1 MKISATIL
9 AAGQSR
15 RMEND
20 NKLLLP
26 IEGVPIIQHVCKTV
40 LTANLNPVIV
50 ITGYENENVSQAIP
64 KEVDN
69 IVYNPDW
76 DSGMASSIYEGI
88 SSLPENV
95 DGNMIVLGDMPMIS
109 TDTLQLLMGQFIK
122 QKGRLIIYPIY
133 EDRQANP
140 VIFPKKYF
148 SEILSLT
155 GDRGCKKVLKQ
166 YPENVIG
173 IPIQSQEVVLDC
185 DTKDDYFYLLAK
197 KSDYV
202 QA

>member
-9 AAGQSR
+9 AAGQSL
-15 RMEND
+15 RMDND

-26 IEGVPIIQHVCKTV
+26 IEGVAIIQLVCKTV
-40 LTANLNPVIV
+40 LSANINPVIV
-50 ITGYENENVSQAIP
+50 VTGYENEIVSQAIP

-69 IVYNPDW
+69 IVYNSDW
-76 DSGMASSIYEGI
+76 NSGMSSSIYKGI

-109 TDTLQLLMGQFIK
+109 TDTLQLLIDQFIK

-148 SEILSLT
+148 SEILSST

-166 YPENVIG
+166 YPEDAIG

-185 DTKDDYFYLLAK
+185 DTKDDYFNLLAI

>member
-9 AAGQSR
+9 AAGQSL
-15 RMEND
+15 RMDND

-26 IEGVPIIQHVCKTV
+26 IEGVAIIQHVCKTV
-40 LTANLNPVIV
+40 LSANINPVIV
-50 ITGYENENVSQAIP
+50 VTGYENEIVSQAIP

-69 IVYNPDW
+69 IVYNSDW
-76 DSGMASSIYEGI
+76 NSGMSSSIYKGI

-109 TDTLQLLMGQFIK
+109 TDTLQLLIDQFIK

-133 EDRQANP
+133 EGRQANP

-155 GDRGCKKVLKQ
+155 GDRGCKKILKQ
-166 YPENVIG
+166 YAENVIG

-185 DTKDDYFYLLAK
+185 DTKDDYFNLLAI

>member
-9 AAGQSR
+9 AAGQSL
-15 RMEND
+15 RMDND

-26 IEGVPIIQHVCKTV
+26 IEGVAIIQHVCKTV
-40 LTANLNPVIV
+40 LSANINQVIV
-50 ITGYENENVSQAIP
+50 VTGYENEIVSQAIP

-69 IVYNPDW
+69 IVYNSDW
-76 DSGMASSIYEGI
+76 NSGMSSSIYKGI

-109 TDTLQLLMGQFIK
+109 TDTLQLLIDQFIK

-185 DTKDDYFYLLAK
+185 DTKDDYFNLLAI

>member
-9 AAGQSR
+9 AAGQSL
-15 RMEND
+15 RMDND

-26 IEGVPIIQHVCKTV
+26 IEGVAIIQHVCKTV
-40 LTANLNPVIV
+40 LSANINPVIV
-50 ITGYENENVSQAIP
+50 VTGYENEIVSHAIP

-69 IVYNPDW
+69 IVYNSDW
-76 DSGMASSIYEGI
+76 NSGMSSSIYKGI

-109 TDTLQLLMGQFIK
+109 TDTLQLLIDQFIK

-155 GDRGCKKVLKQ
+155 GDRGCKKILKQ
-166 YPENVIG
+166 YAENVIG

-185 DTKDDYFYLLAK
+185 DTKDDYFNLLAI

>member
-1 MKISATIL
+1 MD
-9 AAGQSR
+9 
-15 RMEND
+15 ND

-26 IEGVPIIQHVCKTV
+26 IEGVAIIQHVCKTV
-40 LTANLNPVIV
+40 LSANINPVIV
-50 ITGYENENVSQAIP
+50 VTGYENEIVSQAIP

-69 IVYNPDW
+69 IVYNSDW
-76 DSGMASSIYEGI
+76 NSGMSSSIYKGI

-109 TDTLQLLMGQFIK
+109 TDTLQLLIDQFIK

-148 SEILSLT
+148 SEILSST

-166 YPENVIG
+166 YPEDAIG

-185 DTKDDYFYLLAK
+185 DTKDDYFNLLAI